1 MIRPLIRPL
10 IGPTIYRS
18 LVAASLLGTSLLL
31 PISSQAAPVVNLC
44 VAYDLGGP
52 GDRSY
57 NDAVLAGLNKAKK
70 TLAFNYEGFITDGT
84 AVDREKRIRA
94 MIAKGC
100 SPILAIGSGY
110 AKLLKN
116 LAIEFPT
123 QQFSILN
130 DASIASLNVTSL
142 IFADK
147 QVGYLAGAAAARVS
161 KSGKIAVISNA
172 TNSILENG
180 FLLGANA
187 AKKKIKITFKSSTGG
202 LADATKA
209 LIADGNDV
217 IFVAITGSDNEI
229 FSAVVKYNEG
239 KKKDAP
245 EVGVITIEP
254 DQFLTV
260 STTNQ
265 KYLLGA
271 ISKRVDNAM
280 LDLVTSAVK
289 NQQIT
294 DILDPVLGIYGRSYG
309 ITGENI
315 ELTIWSPRLTA
326 VKSSITLA
334 ARAAA
339 KL

>member
-1 MIRPLIRPL
+1 MKRKALFLSVAI
-10 IGPTIYRS
+10 
-18 LVAASLLGTSLLL
+18 AASAMMPLTST
-31 PISSQAAPVVNLC
+31 AAPVVNLC

-57 NDAVLAGLNKAKK
+57 NDAVLAGLTKAKK
-70 TLAFNYEGFITDGT
+70 TLTFNYEGFITDGT
-84 AVDREKRIRA
+84 AADREKRIRA
-94 MIAKGC
+94 MVAKGC

-116 LAIEFPT
+116 LALEFPT

-142 IFADK
+142 IFNEK
-147 QVGYLAGAAAARVS
+147 QVGYLAGSAAARVS
-161 KSGKIAVISNA
+161 KTGKVALIANA
-172 TNSILENG
+172 ANVNLDAG
-180 FLLGANA
+180 FTLGASS
-187 AKKKIKITFKSSTGG
+187 AKKKIKLTSKYAATGYADLTKS
-202 LADATKA
+202 
-209 LIADGNDV
+209 LIAEGNDV

-229 FSAVVKYNEG
+229 FNAVVKYNES
-239 KKKDAP
+239 KKKEAP

-254 DQFLTV
+254 DQYLTV
-260 STTNQ
+260 TSTTQ

-280 LDLVTSAVK
+280 LDLVASAIRD
-289 NQQIT
+289 QQIT

-309 ITGENI
+309 ITGGNI
-315 ELTIWSPRLTA
+315 ELVIWGPRLQA
-326 VKSSITLA
+326 FKASITA
-334 ARAAA
+334 ASRAAA

>member
-1 MIRPLIRPL
+1 MNRKALLISVAFGASVIVPITSNAATAVNPL
-10 IGPTIYRS
+10 
-18 LVAASLLGTSLLL
+18 
-31 PISSQAAPVVNLC
+31 NLC

-57 NDAVLAGLNKAKK
+57 NDAVLAGLTKAKK
-70 TLAFNYEGFITDGT
+70 TLNFNYEGFITDGST
-84 AVDREKRIRA
+84 ADREKRIRA
-94 MIAKGC
+94 MITKGC

-110 AKLLKN
+110 SKLLKN

-130 DASIASLNVTSL
+130 DASITSLNITSL
-142 IFADK
+142 IFNDK
-147 QVGYLAGAAAARVS
+147 QVGYLAGSAAARVS
-161 KSGKIAVISNA
+161 KTGKVALIGNYANANLESGF
-172 TNSILENG
+172 T
-180 FLLGANA
+180 LGANA
-187 AKKKIKITFKSSTGG
+187 TKKKIKLNTRNATAG
-202 LADATKA
+202 LAELTNS

-229 FSAVVKYNEG
+229 FNTVVKYNES
-239 KKKDAP
+239 KKKDAA

-254 DQFLTV
+254 DQYLTV
-260 STTNQ
+260 TPANQ

-280 LDLVTSAVK
+280 LDLVSSAIR

-294 DILDPVLGIYGRSYG
+294 DILDAEQGIYGRSYG
-309 ITGENI
+309 ITGGNI
-315 ELTIWSPRLTA
+315 ELSIWAPKLQAFKSALATA
-326 VKSSITLA
+326 SRT
-334 ARAAA
+334 AA